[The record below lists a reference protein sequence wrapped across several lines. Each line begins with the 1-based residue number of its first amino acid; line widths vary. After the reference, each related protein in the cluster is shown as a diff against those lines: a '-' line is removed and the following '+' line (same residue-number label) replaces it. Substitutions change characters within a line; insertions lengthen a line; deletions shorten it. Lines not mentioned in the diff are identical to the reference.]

1 MTRLASQN
9 VIDVQ
14 KLAKV
19 DITLEERMN
28 LTKSALDD
36 VQFDLILAQKDLD
49 AVTAMVKVIVI
60 SIYIRFFF

>member
-60 SIYIRFFF
+60 SI